1 MDVVDKIELVALAK
15 KAIKTSLRENGI
27 DDEFM
32 DIINPNAESATD
44 INMDELCIIMWIE
57 GYLRCKK
64 ESEE

>member
-32 DIINPNAESATD
+32 DIINPNPESATD
-44 INMDELCIIMWIE
+44 IDMDELCIIMWIE

>member
-1 MDVVDKIELVALAK
+1 MNVADKIELVALAK
-15 KAIKTSLRENGI
+15 KTIKTSLRENGI

-32 DIINPNAESATD
+32 DIINPNVESATD

>member
-1 MDVVDKIELVALAK
+1 MDVADKIKLVALAK

-44 INMDELCIIMWIE
+44 IDMDESCIIMWIE

>member
-1 MDVVDKIELVALAK
+1 MDVADKIKLVALAK
-15 KAIKTSLRENGI
+15 KAMKTSLRENGI

-32 DIINPNAESATD
+32 DIINPNAESTTD
-44 INMDELCIIMWIE
+44 INMNELCVIMWIE

>member
-1 MDVVDKIELVALAK
+1 MDVADKIKLVALAK

-32 DIINPNAESATD
+32 DIINPTAESAID
-44 INMDELCIIMWIE
+44 INMDELCVIMWIE

>member
-1 MDVVDKIELVALAK
+1 MNIVDKIELVALAK
-15 KAIKTSLRENGI
+15 NAIKTSLRENGI

-44 INMDELCIIMWIE
+44 IDMDELCMIMYVE

-64 ESEE
+64 DMEK